1 VSTLK
6 VTIERLTIHPHS
18 NADALE
24 LAQVGGYRAVVPKG
38 QYQTGD
44 YAVYIP
50 EQAVLPDPLIEELG
64 LVGRLAGKAK
74 NRVKAIRLRGE
85 VSQGIVCRPSA
96 MAHWWSDATSCALA
110 LTDAEEGD
118 ALDFASD
125 LGIEKWVPEIPAH
138 MNGQVEAAPSLIRWV
153 DIENLQRYPDIFQ
166 FGEEVV
172 ATEKIHGTACLV
184 TYERETDTLLVS
196 SKGHGEKNLA
206 LVESDTNLYWR
217 AARAYELKG
226 KAAAIAERYN
236 LLRVGIFGEVFGA
249 GVQDLA
255 YGASTAKDE
264 TLGYRVFDI
273 KVGDALGLTWV
284 NANQLHNVCAE
295 FDLPPV
301 PLLYSGPFDL
311 EALKAVASGTTK
323 IGGGNIREGVV
334 IRPAREGYSPITGG
348 RAIAKLISPAYLL
361 RKGDVTEYE

>member
-1 VSTLK
+1 MSTLT
-6 VTIERLTIHPHS
+6 VTIEKLKIHPHP

-24 LAQVGGYRAVVPKG
+24 LAQVGEYRAVVPKG
-38 QYQTGD
+38 QYKTGE

-50 EQAVLPDPLIEELG
+50 EQAVLPDPLIEELD

-85 VSQGIVCRPSA
+85 VSQGIVCRPKA
-96 MAHWWSDATSCALA
+96 MADWWSDATSCALA
-110 LTDAEEGD
+110 LTDADEGSP
-118 ALDFASD
+118 LDFACD
-125 LGIEKWVPEIPAH
+125 LGIEKWVPDVPAH
-138 MNGQVEAAPSLIRWV
+138 MNGQVEPAPNLIRWV

-184 TYERETDTLLVS
+184 TYDRGTGQLLVS
-196 SKGHGEKNLA
+196 SKGHGEKSLA

-217 AARAYELKG
+217 AARHNDLKT
-226 KAAAIAERYN
+226 KAAALAERYD
-236 LLRVGIFGEVFGA
+236 LDRVGIFGEVFGR
-249 GVQDLA
+249 GVQDLT
-255 YGASTAKDE
+255 YGASAAKDE
-264 TLGYRVFDI
+264 TLGYRAFDI
-273 KVGDALGLTWV
+273 RYEARTGSGWV
-284 NANQLHNVCAE
+284 NAHEFHQVCAQ

-311 EALKAVASGTTK
+311 EALKAVATGTTK

-361 RKGDVTEYE
+361 RRGDVTEYE